1 MFEQTFKTSN
11 FATHQFKQTK
21 EIELKENSSWIFS
34 ISVLFLFLSMLFFL
48 QNWFKPFYKISP
60 MFKNYYS
67 AIFISM
73 FVESAILIILSLYF
87 KFQKKI
93 LPAPMQILFVFA
105 YFISLSLL
113 IQGDLRTSYDFSAL
127 ALGFLLFPF
136 IYQEQPLFYPFI
148 MIPIA
153 SLNALLLLAWNP
165 NPNFSIFLPI
175 FIFAFLGSFLG
186 FILAKKR
193 QENNILWL
201 KLKDANRQLQE
212 LSFIDPLTS
221 LFNRRFLMENL
232 SKLFSQGFRYNIPLS
247 LIMIDLDH
255 FKKIND
261 TFGHLIGDQ
270 FLKELGLLL
279 KNSMRQSDF
288 AARFGGEEFILVLPF
303 TSLNGAMILSERIRK
318 QVQTLS
324 LPQLPKS
331 ITISIGIAMLREGD
345 TPQKLI
351 NRADQALYTAKANGR
366 NQVVSEKELSQE

>member
-21 EIELKENSSWIFS
+21 EIELKENSSWSFS

-93 LPAPMQILFVFA
+93 LPAPMQILFVVA

-113 IQGDLRTSYDFSAL
+113 IQGDLRTSSDLSAL